1 MPSPQVLPGIH
12 WPLFELGP
20 DLPLKNLMAQL
31 ERLERASP
39 ATLRAGQEQ
48 QLRELGRHFAEHC
61 PFHCARLR
69 DAGLDPA
76 QPLDL
81 PTLQRLP
88 LLRRRHLQDAGDQL
102 FSRQVPAS
110 HLPLTEMRTSGS
122 TGEAVMILTTQ
133 VGKLFWLALT
143 LREHQ
148 WWQRDYQRTLVALR
162 GNLSQARVSQDNWGP
177 PVSLVSPSGPAHAIS
192 MARGSANLL
201 DDLQEIA
208 PHYLLLHPTA
218 LQDLLRALPADGTAL
233 DSVRQIRCIGETLS
247 DTLRVQTRERL
258 GIEIVDCY
266 SSQEVGVIALQCPV
280 SGGYHL
286 MAEHLIVE
294 VLDEHGRP
302 CREGEIGEVVISDL
316 HNFATPLLRY
326 ALGDHAEVGGPCP
339 CGRNLPTL
347 RRILGRTRNM
357 LRYPDGKR
365 RWPFGFDPLRQV
377 APMIR
382 QFQLV
387 QHSVERLELRL
398 VVVEPLQ
405 PSHCEALRAVIHQAL
420 EHPFALDFS
429 YYEGRIPSGSQ
440 GKFEEFLCLIA
451 D

>member
-12 WPLFELGP
+12 WPTIELGP
-20 DLPLKNLMAQL
+20 DIPLRNLLAQL
-31 ERLERASP
+31 DRLERASP
-39 ATLRAGQEQ
+39 DILRAGQEQ

-61 PFHCARLR
+61 PFHHARLLG
-69 DAGLDPA
+69 AGLDPA

-81 PTLQRLP
+81 QMLQRLP
-88 LLRRRHLQDAGDQL
+88 LLRRRQLQDAGDQL
-102 FSRQVPAS
+102 FSRHVPAS
-110 HLPLTEMRTSGS
+110 HLPVTEMRTSGS
-122 TGEAVMILTTQ
+122 TGEAVMVLTTQ
-133 VGKLFWLALT
+133 VSKLFWLAQT

-148 WWQRDYQRTLVALR
+148 WWQRDYQGTLVALR
-162 GNLSQARVSQDNWGP
+162 ANLSQAHVSQDNWGP
-177 PVSLVSPSGPAHAIS
+177 PVSLVSASGPAHAIS
-192 MARGSANLL
+192 MARGSVQLL
-201 DDLQEIA
+201 SDLQEIA
-208 PHYLLLHPTA
+208 PDYLLLHPTA

-233 DSVRQIRCIGETLS
+233 SSVRQIRSIGETLGES
-247 DTLRVQTRERL
+247 LRVQTRERL

-266 SSQEVGVIALQCPV
+266 SSQELGVIALQCPA
-280 SGGYHL
+280 SGLYHL

-294 VLDEHGRP
+294 VLDEHGHA

-326 ALGDHAEVGGPCP
+326 ALGDHAEVGGPCS

-347 RRILGRTRNM
+347 RRIHGRSRNM
-357 LRYPDGKR
+357 LRHPDGRR

-387 QHSVERLELRL
+387 QHSLEALELRL
-398 VVVEPLQ
+398 VVAQPLLDE
-405 PSHCEALRAVIHQAL
+405 HREALRQVIHEAL
-420 EHPFALDFS
+420 EYPFALTFRFF
-429 YYEGRIPSGSQ
+429 EERIPCGSN
-440 GKFEEFLCLIA
+440 GKFEEFLCTLA